1 MEHNQSPSLR
11 ERFKQGLK
19 EFWRAH
25 IIDDDPYDVLENE
38 RFEAMIRAMEED
50 DQASR
55 RLPRAA

>member
-1 MEHNQSPSLR
+1 MDHDQSPSLR
-11 ERFKQGLK
+11 ERFKQSLK

-50 DQASR
+50 DQASKR
-55 RLPRAA
+55 FRLAA